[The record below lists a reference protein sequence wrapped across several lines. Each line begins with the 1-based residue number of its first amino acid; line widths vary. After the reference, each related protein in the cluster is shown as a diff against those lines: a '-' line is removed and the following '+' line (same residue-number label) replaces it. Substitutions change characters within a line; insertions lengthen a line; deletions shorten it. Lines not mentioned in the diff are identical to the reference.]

1 MLTENMRDDE
11 GTKQFDFTEEQ
22 HAELESHWLAGL
34 RSYRTKQE
42 LTEVSTLAARTQ
54 LTVKQVKAQCLNYRT
69 MH

>member
-1 MLTENMRDDE
+1 VLTENMRDDE

-42 LTEVSTLAARTQ
+42 LTEVSTLAART
-54 LTVKQVKAQCLNYRT
+54 
-69 MH
+69 